1 MQLPCRLALA
11 CFGFAFTCA
20 KIYKLVWKIIQPM
33 IQLAVIGAGYWGPNL
48 IRNFSQIPG
57 AHVEYVCDLDPAKLA
72 PLAAQYP
79 TLKTTRDYNDAL
91 RDSNID
97 AVVIATPVSTHRK
110 LALDALRA
118 GKHVLVEKPLA
129 ATSAT
134 AREIA
139 DGAREMQRV
148 LMVGH
153 TFIYNP
159 AVTKVKALIER
170 GTLGE
175 IYYIDSSRVNLG
187 LHQFDINVIWDLA
200 PHDVSIILYWLGKR
214 PLRVSA
220 RGNSYTQD
228 NIEDV
233 AFLTLEFANK
243 VMAHIHV
250 SWMSPAKLRRTT
262 IVGSK
267 QMLVY
272 DDLEA
277 MEKVKLY
284 DSGVETLKLNPETR
298 AELQRIYRVGDVIS
312 PRLDAV
318 EPLRVEC
325 AHFVECIRDGKTPRT
340 DGDAGVAVV
349 QVLEAATQSLRE
361 GGKSIEIDS
370 SRLEM

>member
-1 MQLPCRLALA
+1 
-11 CFGFAFTCA
+11 
-20 KIYKLVWKIIQPM
+20 M

-57 AHVEYVCDLDPAKLA
+57 AHVAYVCDLDSSKLA
-72 PLAAQYP
+72 PLAYQYP
-79 TLKTTRDYNDAL
+79 TTKTTRDYTEPLNDP
-91 RDSNID
+91 NVD
-97 AVVIATPVSTHRK
+97 AVVIATPVSTHRR
-110 LALDALRA
+110 LALEALQA

-129 ATSAT
+129 ATAET
-134 AREIA
+134 AQEISTF
-139 DGAREMQRV
+139 ARAQQRV

-159 AVTKVKALIER
+159 AVTKVKDMIER
-170 GTLGE
+170 GTLGK

-187 LHQFDINVIWDLA
+187 QHQFDINVIWDLA
-200 PHDVSIILYWLGKR
+200 PHDISIILYWLGQR

-228 NIEDV
+228 EIEDV
-233 AFLTLEFANK
+233 AFITLEFADK

-262 IVGSK
+262 VVGSK
-267 QMLVY
+267 QMVVY

-284 DSGVETLKLNPETR
+284 DSGVETLKLNQETR
-298 AELQRIYRVGDVIS
+298 AELQRIYRVGDVLS
-312 PRLDAV
+312 PRLDVV

-325 AHFVECIRDGKTPRT
+325 AHFIECIRDGKTART
-340 DGDAGVAVV
+340 DGEAGVAVV
-349 QVLEAATQSLRE
+349 QVLEAATRSLKQ
-361 GGKSIEIDS
+361 GGQTIEIM
-370 SRLEM
+370 EQKVAA

>member
-1 MQLPCRLALA
+1 
-11 CFGFAFTCA
+11 
-20 KIYKLVWKIIQPM
+20 M
-33 IQLAVIGAGYWGPNL
+33 IHLAVIGAGYWGPNL

-57 AHVEYVCDLDPAKLA
+57 ARVAYVCDLDPTKLA
-72 PLAAQYP
+72 PLANQYP
-79 TLKTTRDYNDAL
+79 ALKTTRDYDDAL
-91 RDSNID
+91 RDPDVD
-97 AVVIATPVSTHRK
+97 AIVIATPVSTHRK

-129 ATSAT
+129 ATTDT

-139 DGAREMQRV
+139 NCARESGRV

-159 AVTKVKALIER
+159 AVAKVKDMIER

-200 PHDVSIILYWLGKR
+200 PHDISIILYWLGRR
-214 PLRVSA
+214 PQRVSA
-220 RGNSYTQD
+220 RGNSYTQAQ
-228 NIEDV
+228 IEDV
-233 AFLTLEFANK
+233 AFITLEFANK

-267 QMLVY
+267 QMVVY

-284 DSGVETLKLNPETR
+284 DSGVEALTLNQETR
-298 AELQRIYRVGDVIS
+298 AELQRIYRVGDVLS
-312 PRLDAV
+312 PRIDVV

-340 DGDAGVAVV
+340 NGDAGVAVV
-349 QVLEAATQSLRE
+349 QVLEAATRSMHQDGRT
-361 GGKSIEIDS
+361 IEIDHVGQS
-370 SRLEM
+370 

>member
-1 MQLPCRLALA
+1 M
-11 CFGFAFTCA
+11 
-20 KIYKLVWKIIQPM
+20 K
-33 IQLAVIGAGYWGPNL
+33 QLAVIGAGYWGPNL

-57 AHVEYVCDLDPAKLA
+57 VRVAYVCDLDPAKLA
-72 PLAAQYP
+72 PLASQYP
-79 TLKTTRDYNDAL
+79 TFTTTRDYNDAL
-91 RDSNID
+91 RDPNVD
-97 AVVIATPVSTHRK
+97 AVVIATPVSTHRA

-118 GKHVLVEKPLA
+118 GKHVLVEKPLTA
-129 ATSAT
+129 NTES
-134 AREIA
+134 AREIVNC
-139 DGAREMQRV
+139 ARECGRV

-159 AVTKVKALIER
+159 AVTKVKELIEH
-170 GTLGE
+170 GALGE

-200 PHDVSIILYWLGKR
+200 PHDVSMILYWLGQT

-228 NIEDV
+228 HIEDV
-233 AFLTLEFANK
+233 AFLTLEFENK

-267 QMLVY
+267 QMVVY
-272 DDLEA
+272 DDLET

-284 DSGVETLKLNPETR
+284 DSGVETFQLNPESR
-298 AELQRIYRVGDVIS
+298 AELRRIYRVGDVLS
-312 PRLDAV
+312 PRLDII

-325 AHFVECIRDGKTPRT
+325 AHFVECIREGKIPRT
-340 DGDAGVAVV
+340 DGEAGVAVV
-349 QVLEAATQSLRE
+349 QVLEAATQSMRQD
-361 GGKSIEIDS
+361 GRTIEI
-370 SRLEM
+370 RE

>member
-1 MQLPCRLALA
+1 
-11 CFGFAFTCA
+11 
-20 KIYKLVWKIIQPM
+20 M
-33 IQLAVIGAGYWGPNL
+33 IHLAVIGAGYWGPNL

-57 AHVEYVCDLDPAKLA
+57 ARVAYVCDLDPTKLA
-72 PLAAQYP
+72 PLANQYP
-79 TLKTTRDYNDAL
+79 ALKTTRDYNDAL
-91 RDSNID
+91 RDPDVD
-97 AVVIATPVSTHRK
+97 AIVIATPVSTHRK

-129 ATSAT
+129 ATTDT

-139 DGAREMQRV
+139 NCARESGRV

-159 AVTKVKALIER
+159 AVAKVKDMIER

-200 PHDVSIILYWLGKR
+200 PHDISIILYWLGRR
-214 PLRVSA
+214 PQRVSA
-220 RGNSYTQD
+220 RGNSYTQAQ
-228 NIEDV
+228 IEDV
-233 AFLTLEFANK
+233 AFITLEFANK

-267 QMLVY
+267 QMVVY

-284 DSGVETLKLNPETR
+284 DSGVEALTLNQETR
-298 AELQRIYRVGDVIS
+298 AELQRIYRVGDVLS
-312 PRLDAV
+312 PRIDVV

-340 DGDAGVAVV
+340 NGDAGVAVV
-349 QVLEAATQSLRE
+349 QVLEAATRSMHQDGRT
-361 GGKSIEIDS
+361 IEIDHVGQS
-370 SRLEM
+370 

>member
-1 MQLPCRLALA
+1 
-11 CFGFAFTCA
+11 
-20 KIYKLVWKIIQPM
+20 M

-48 IRNFSQIPG
+48 IRNFSQVPG
-57 AHVEYVCDLDPAKLA
+57 TRVAYVCDLDPAKLS
-72 PLAAQYP
+72 PLSSQYP
-79 TLKTTRDYNDAL
+79 TLTTTRDYNDAL
-91 RDSNID
+91 RDPAVD
-97 AVVIATPVSTHRK
+97 AVVIATPVSTHRA
-110 LALDALRA
+110 LALDALNA

-129 ATSAT
+129 ATAKT
-134 AREIA
+134 ASEIA
-139 DGAREMQRV
+139 ALARGRGRI

-159 AVTKVKALIER
+159 AVAKVKQLIER

-175 IYYIDSSRVNLG
+175 IYYIDSARVNLG

-200 PHDVSIILYWLGKR
+200 PHDVSIILYWLGQR
-214 PLRVSA
+214 PVRVSA

-228 NIEDV
+228 AIEDV
-233 AFLTLEFANK
+233 AFITLEFQNK

-262 IVGSK
+262 IVGSR
-267 QMLVY
+267 QMVVY
-272 DDLEA
+272 DELEA

-284 DSGVETLKLNPETR
+284 DSGVETLQLNQETR
-298 AELQRIYRVGDVIS
+298 AELQRIYRVGDVLS
-312 PRLDAV
+312 PRLDVV

-349 QVLEAATQSLRE
+349 QVLEAATQSMRL
-361 GGKSIEIDS
+361 GGQTIEIPE
-370 SRLEM
+370 REKTPA

>member
-1 MQLPCRLALA
+1 
-11 CFGFAFTCA
+11 
-20 KIYKLVWKIIQPM
+20 M

-48 IRNFSQIPG
+48 IRNFNQIPN
-57 AHVEYVCDLDPAKLA
+57 ARVAYVCDLDAAKLA

-79 TLKTTRDYNDAL
+79 TLTTTRDYHQALNDPQV
-91 RDSNID
+91 D
-97 AVVIATPVSTHRK
+97 AVVIATPVSTHRA

-129 ATSAT
+129 STSQA
-134 AREIA
+134 AREI
-139 DGAREMQRV
+139 DEIARVMQRV

-159 AVTKVKALIER
+159 AVTKVQEYIER
-170 GTLGE
+170 GALGE

-200 PHDVSIILYWLGKR
+200 PHDISIILYWLDKR

-228 NIEDV
+228 GIEDV
-233 AFLTLEFANK
+233 AFITLEFTDK
-243 VMAHIHV
+243 IMAHIHV

-267 QMLVY
+267 QMVVY

-277 MEKVKLY
+277 AEKVKLY
-284 DSGVETLKLNPETR
+284 DMGVERLAMNADTR
-298 AELQRIYRVGDVIS
+298 AELQRTYRVGDVIS
-312 PRLDAV
+312 PRLDVV

-325 AHFVECIRDGKTPRT
+325 RHFIECIAEGKTPRT
-340 DGDAGVAVV
+340 NGAAGIAVV
-349 QVLEAATQSLRE
+349 QVLEAATRSLRE
-361 GGKSIEIDS
+361 GGKSIEIGA
-370 SRLEM
+370 

>member
-1 MQLPCRLALA
+1 
-11 CFGFAFTCA
+11 
-20 KIYKLVWKIIQPM
+20 M
-33 IQLAVIGAGYWGPNL
+33 IHLAVIGAGYWGPNL
-48 IRNFSQIPG
+48 IRNFSQVPG
-57 AHVEYVCDLDPAKLA
+57 ARVAYVCDLDAAKLA
-72 PLAAQYP
+72 PLASQYP
-79 TLKTTRDYNDAL
+79 TLTTTRDYNEAL
-91 RDSNID
+91 NDPKVD

-129 ATSAT
+129 GTSET

-139 DGAREMQRV
+139 DCARESERV

-159 AVTKVKALIER
+159 AVTKVKEMIER
-170 GTLGE
+170 GMLGE

-228 NIEDV
+228 QIEDV
-233 AFLTLEFANK
+233 AFITLEFADK

-262 IVGSK
+262 VVGSK
-267 QMLVY
+267 QMVVY

-284 DSGVETLKLNPETR
+284 DSGVETLKLNQETR
-298 AELQRIYRVGDVIS
+298 AELQRIYRVGDVLS
-312 PRLDAV
+312 PRLDVV

-325 AHFVECIRDGKTPRT
+325 AHFVECIRDGKIPRT
-340 DGDAGVAVV
+340 NGEAGVAVV
-349 QVLEAATQSLRE
+349 QVLEAATQSMRE
-361 GGKSIEIDS
+361 GGRTIDLTPVPS
-370 SRLEM
+370 PDVKGTSGEGRLRDAD

>member
-1 MQLPCRLALA
+1 
-11 CFGFAFTCA
+11 
-20 KIYKLVWKIIQPM
+20 M

-48 IRNFSQIPG
+48 VRNFSQTPG
-57 AHVEYVCDLDPAKLA
+57 ARVAYVCDLDAAKLA

-79 TLKTTRDYNDAL
+79 TLTTTRNYQDAL
-91 RDSNID
+91 GDPNVD
-97 AVVIATPVSTHRK
+97 AVVVATPVSTHQR
-110 LALDALRA
+110 LAVEALRA

-129 ATSAT
+129 ATVQA
-134 AREIA
+134 AREIDA
-139 DGAREMQRV
+139 VAREVKRV

-159 AVTKVKALIER
+159 AVTKVHEYIQR
-170 GTLGE
+170 GALGE
-175 IYYIDSSRVNLG
+175 IYYIDSARVNLG

-200 PHDVSIILYWLGKR
+200 PHDVSMILYWLGQR

-233 AFLTLEFANK
+233 AFVTLEFPGK

-267 QMLVY
+267 QMIVY

-277 MEKVKLY
+277 AEKVKLY
-284 DSGVETLKLNPETR
+284 DSGVEQLALNATTR
-298 AELQRIYRVGDVIS
+298 AELQRTYRVGDVLS
-312 PRLDAV
+312 PRLDVV

-325 AHFVECIRDGKTPRT
+325 KHFVECIVEGKTPRT
-340 DGDAGVAVV
+340 NGDAGIAVV
-349 QVLEAATQSLRE
+349 QVLEAATRSLRE
-361 GGKSIEIDS
+361 GGRTIEIGS
-370 SRLEM
+370 

>member
-1 MQLPCRLALA
+1 
-11 CFGFAFTCA
+11 
-20 KIYKLVWKIIQPM
+20 M
-33 IQLAVIGAGYWGPNL
+33 IHLAVIGAGYWGPNL
-48 IRNFSQIPG
+48 IRNFSQLPG
-57 AHVEYVCDLDPAKLA
+57 AHVAYVCDLDPAKLA
-72 PLAAQYP
+72 PLAGQYP
-79 TLKTTRDYNDAL
+79 TLTTTREYQDAL
-91 RDSNID
+91 SDPNVD
-97 AVVIATPVSTHRK
+97 AVVIATPVSTHRR

-129 ATSAT
+129 ATTDT

-139 DGAREMQRV
+139 SAARDNSRV

-159 AVTKVKALIER
+159 AVTKVKEMIER

-214 PLRVSA
+214 PLRASA
-220 RGNSYTQD
+220 RGNSYTQND
-228 NIEDV
+228 IEDV
-233 AFLTLEFANK
+233 AFITLEFADK

-267 QMLVY
+267 QMVVY

-284 DSGVETLKLNPETR
+284 DSGVETLKLNQQTR
-298 AELQRIYRVGDVIS
+298 AELQRIYRVGDVLS
-312 PRLDAV
+312 PRLDVV

-325 AHFVECIRDGKTPRT
+325 AHFVECIREGKTPRT
-340 DGDAGVAVV
+340 NGDAGIAVV
-349 QVLEAATQSLRE
+349 QVLEAATRSLRE
-361 GGKSIEIDS
+361 GGRSIEIQN
-370 SRLEM
+370 